1 MLYLLVVFNVLYLG
15 WNLSTGGVAGG
26 PGEQPVASVP
36 DGARTLVLLEE
47 SRKGDFPGRG
57 ASKADERFTEEVST
71 AGDGAKKVSDV
82 NSGQVR
88 DRADDDLLARVE
100 FTPVRSAS
108 TCKAI
113 GPFNELAEA
122 IHTVLQLNGMGIEP
136 VVYALESRV
145 VSDYW
150 VYLPGK
156 GKNQSRKTARLL
168 RDNKIVDFYVYN
180 DSDYL
185 VSLGIFKTAERAGKR
200 QAEVQELGLDAV
212 LEKRYETKVA
222 HWLDFPYT
230 GQNDDQFKALV
241 SGTDGLQMVAS
252 TCMKFAAK

>member
-1 MLYLLVVFNVLYLG
+1 MRHIMYLLVVFNVLYLG
-15 WNLSTGGVAGG
+15 LNLSRGGVA
-26 PGEQPVASVP
+26 GEQPVASVP

-47 SRKGDFPGRG
+47 SRKGDLPDRG
-57 ASKADERFTEEVST
+57 ASKADDRFAEDVS
-71 AGDGAKKVSDV
+71 AAEDGARKVSDV

-88 DRADDDLLARVE
+88 DKAGDDLLARVE

-108 TCKAI
+108 TCKAV

-122 IHTVLQLNGMGIEP
+122 INTILQLNEMELEP
-136 VVYALESRV
+136 VVYALESQV

-156 GKNQSRKTARLL
+156 GKNQSRKTVRLL
-168 RDNKIVDFYVYN
+168 EDKKIMDFYVYN

-185 VSLGIFKTAERAGKR
+185 VSLGTFRTAERAGKR
-200 QAEVQELGLDAV
+200 QAEVQKLGLDVV

-230 GQNDDQFKALV
+230 GQNDDQLKALV
-241 SGTDGLQMVAS
+241 SGTDGLQ
-252 TCMKFAAK
+252 